1 MRILF
6 FVALCSFSL
15 NAVAQTGK
23 VISANTYL
31 TEFNQNGEIASLNK
45 ARGYIDEAVTEP
57 KGAAHP
63 RTWYV
68 RGMIYLIAAQ
78 KANDGKFK
86 DLDNL
91 NTAFESFKKSL
102 EIDGKYSEKEQSI
115 LYLKQVGFDLYNEGV
130 NYTQAS
136 NFIKGYECF
145 AKTEEV
151 MDFLEKIGDGLSYTN
166 KKDNMKSEVQRADL
180 LNNQLVTAKKA
191 GMIDKSIELFNKQI
205 LLNPTPD
212 LYRNL
217 ASIYLEK
224 KDMDKCKETLEKGI
238 KAYPT
243 NINLMIDELN
253 IYLKNNQ
260 KDQAIEKFK
269 KAIELD
275 PSNTSL
281 LSVLG
286 SIYYEMGK
294 YDEAKA
300 NYEKV
305 LSINGDDYNANFNLA
320 AIYNTK
326 ANELIKRINA
336 LGISEADNRKAD
348 ALKVERNK
356 FYSLAKPY
364 LDKCI
369 AMKPEDEEVKR
380 IINKINE
387 TIKN

>member
-6 FVALCSFSL
+6 IIAFSGFL
-15 NAVAQTGK
+15 FSAAAQTGK

-31 TEFNQNGEIASLNK
+31 TEFNQNGEMASLNK
-45 ARGYIDEAVTEP
+45 ARGYIDEAVMEP

-68 RGMIYLIAAQ
+68 RGMIYLTAAQ
-78 KANDGKFK
+78 KANEGKFK
-86 DLDNL
+86 DLDNM

-102 EIDGKYSEKEQSI
+102 EIDGKYSEKEQSV

-145 AKTEEV
+145 VKTEEV
-151 MDFLEKIGDGLSYTN
+151 MDFLEKIGDALSFTN
-166 KKDNMKSEVQRADL
+166 KKDNIKSEVLRADL
-180 LNNQLVTAKKA
+180 LNNQLVTAKRA
-191 GMIDKSIELFNKQI
+191 GMLDKSIELFNKQI

-217 ASIYLEK
+217 ASIYMEK
-224 KDMDKCKETLEKGI
+224 KEMDKCKETLEKGI
-238 KAYPT
+238 KAFPT
-243 NINLMIDELN
+243 NLNLMIDELN

-269 KAIELD
+269 NALELD

-294 YDEAKA
+294 YDEAKV

-305 LSINGDDYNANFNLA
+305 LSIAADDYNANFNMA

-326 ANELIKRINA
+326 ANDLIKRINA
-336 LGISEADNRKAD
+336 LGISEADKRKEE

-369 AMKPEDEEVKR
+369 SLKPDDEEVKR
-380 IINKINE
+380 IINKMTE
-387 TIKN
+387 TMKN